1 MRTYKIIDHT
11 ADFSFQVF
19 GKDLEELFINSAYAL
34 IEIMFGAENKLP
46 KFHPDLSGRKF
57 KIDLK
62 SSDQES
68 LLIDW
73 LREIHYLAIVE
84 KEIIRK
90 IQNLVI
96 KDLSISAEIE
106 MQKIDLIPEN
116 EIKAITYSDIQIKE
130 ENGILSFV
138 IVCDV

>member
-1 MRTYKIIDHT
+1 MKTYKIIDHT
-11 ADFSFQVF
+11 ADFSFKIF
-19 GKDLEELFINSAYAL
+19 GKNLEELLINSAFAL
-34 IEIMFGAENKLP
+34 IEIIFGENEKYP
-46 KFHPDLSGRKF
+46 KFHPNLSDRKF

-62 SSDQES
+62 SNDQES

-90 IQNLVI
+90 IKNLVI
-96 KDLSISAEIE
+96 KDFYISAEIE

-130 ENGILSFV
+130 ENGMLSFIV
-138 IVCDV
+138 VCDV